1 MREDPEWQAIR
12 AVAAAKYSVAADVH
26 PADLLWQFLSVHA
39 SLPEPTQVAAHY
51 FGDGAESARK
61 LALILQDRLPAAAAD
76 LPYSLLEFAS
86 GYGMVTR
93 HLSVALPKARIV
105 SCDIHPEAVEFIRQR
120 LSLPAILSRH
130 LPEELSLEQQYD
142 AVFALSFF
150 SHMPE
155 RTFGRWLGALY
166 RAVKPGGI
174 LVFTTHGLGT
184 WPIFGSPMIP
194 ENGFWFKA
202 SSEQGDLDSEE
213 YGSTISTPEFV
224 RRELDRHTGAPI
236 LEFRSSYWWG
246 HQDLYVVAKRADD
259 VAPSSGANR
268 PTSI

>member
-1 MREDPEWQAIR
+1 MATQ
-12 AVAAAKYSVAADVH
+12 YSVAPDVH
-26 PADLLWQFLSVHA
+26 SDDLLWQFLTVHP
-39 SLPEPTQVAAHY
+39 SLPEPTQVADHY
-51 FGDGAESARK
+51 FRDGAESARK
-61 LALILQDRLPAAAAD
+61 LGLILMDHLPAAAAG
-76 LPYSLLEFAS
+76 LPYTLLEFAS

-93 HLSVALPKARIV
+93 HLPIALPKAEIV
-105 SCDIHPEAVEFIRQR
+105 SCDIHSEAVEFIRHR
-120 LSLPAILSRH
+120 LGSRAILSRH
-130 LPEELSLEQQYD
+130 LPEELSLEREYD

-166 RAVKPGGI
+166 RGVKPGGI

-184 WPIFGSPMIP
+184 WPIFGSPVIP

-224 RRELDRHTGAPI
+224 RGELDRYTGAPI
-236 LEFRSSYWWG
+236 LEFRNSYWWG
-246 HQDLYVVAKRADD
+246 HQDLYVVAR
-259 VAPSSGANR
+259 R
-268 PTSI
+268 T